1 MKLAHAGILSSA
13 SCYCSAFKISIAI
26 FYTMRSQTQVPW
38 RALQSQP
45 VVVEVSNVWLC
56 ASNRKE
62 EEWEEDLAT
71 RRLTLVDTLT
81 WN

>member
-1 MKLAHAGILSSA
+1 
-13 SCYCSAFKISIAI
+13 
-26 FYTMRSQTQVPW
+26 MRSQTQVPW

-81 WN
+81 WKLA